1 MSINGI
7 IATAFV
13 LAAKGDLNGP
23 TIGSIFTI
31 VGFSPAGKHMRNILP
46 VMVGVC
52 ISAFMKQWYINEPA
66 PILTLLLSTTL
77 APIAGE
83 FGVLAG
89 LIAGFLHSSVALNVG
104 IVYKGLNLYNN
115 GFAGG
120 IVAIFMVPVIEA
132 IIEKRNKIKNSRILM
147 ENITDNMIKNETPW
161 NDGIQNGD
169 TLKRVG
175 DSRCEQT
182 YQVSARYL
190 NASGRLFGGDLLSW
204 IDLIGGIA
212 AKRHCNMPVST
223 VAIDNIHFSKPMYTG
238 DIAVLV
244 ANLTHVG
251 NSTMEVRV
259 NSYVED
265 LATGK
270 RFLVNTAYLVYV
282 ALQDDKPHRVPRLI
296 PETDIEKREWFA
308 GETRNE
314 IRKSRR
320 KEGI

>member
-1 MSINGI
+1 M
-7 IATAFV
+7 
-13 LAAKGDLNGP
+13 
-23 TIGSIFTI
+23 
-31 VGFSPAGKHMRNILP
+31 
-46 VMVGVC
+46 
-52 ISAFMKQWYINEPA
+52 
-66 PILTLLLSTTL
+66 
-77 APIAGE
+77 
-83 FGVLAG
+83 
-89 LIAGFLHSSVALNVG
+89 
-104 IVYKGLNLYNN
+104 
-115 GFAGG
+115 
-120 IVAIFMVPVIEA
+120 
-132 IIEKRNKIKNSRILM
+132 
-147 ENITDNMIKNETPW
+147 
-161 NDGIQNGD
+161 
-169 TLKRVG
+169 
-175 DSRCEQT
+175 
-182 YQVSARYL
+182 
-190 NASGRLFGGDLLSW
+190 LSW

-223 VAIDNIHFSKPMYTG
+223 VAIDNIHFSKPMYIG